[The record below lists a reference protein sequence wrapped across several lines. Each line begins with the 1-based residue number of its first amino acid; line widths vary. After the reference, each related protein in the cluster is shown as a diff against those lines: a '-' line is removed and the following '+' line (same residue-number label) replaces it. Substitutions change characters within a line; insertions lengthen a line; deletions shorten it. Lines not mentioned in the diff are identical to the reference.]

1 MIMEKIIYAVNK
13 ALVLVLLLSAP
24 AIITATIVGIA
35 MGLFQTVT
43 QLQEQTLPFGV
54 KLIAVLACLL
64 LLEPWMAM
72 IVMRFAR
79 EVFRMA
85 FLSGAG

>member
-1 MIMEKIIYAVNK
+1 MEGILYASNK
-13 ALVLVLLLSAP
+13 AFVLVLIVSAP
-24 AIITATIVGIA
+24 AILVATVVGLA

-54 KLIAVLACLL
+54 KLLAVLACLL
-64 LLEPWMAM
+64 LLEHWMSM
-72 IVMRFAR
+72 IVMNFAR

-85 FLSGAG
+85 FLKGGG